1 MHLLEDGLIAF
12 FSAVGV
18 ASCVW
23 TMASALVGAGKC
35 TCRDVRLVLPVSG
48 EAPAMEHDLRDL
60 LRLRRQLPCGAAVVL
75 KDCGLTEEARETA
88 EYFCR
93 RYDGV
98 ELQAGGNAPI
108 YERGTI
114 HGRTGDPG
122 GYGT

>member
-1 MHLLEDGLIAF
+1 MRLLGDGMIAF
-12 FSAVGV
+12 FTAVGV
-18 ASCVW
+18 TGCVW
-23 TMASALVGAGKC
+23 FLAGALLGLGRCAS
-35 TCRDVRLVLPVSG
+35 RDIRLVLSVSG

-60 LRLRRQLPCGAAVVL
+60 LRLRRQLPYGAAVVL
-75 KDCGLTEEARETA
+75 KDCGLTEEARKTA

-98 ELQAGGNAPI
+98 ELETGEDAPI
-108 YERGTI
+108 YERGMI